1 MAERSDTAPS
11 DRPAIWAVIAFG
23 ILAVSMNGY
32 MFAPKLAQTVKGETI
47 FMLFALA
54 GLMAV
59 IGAVI
64 LSAALFLGW
73 RAARA
78 APRGSVK
85 HYFRALQIPIA
96 VVLVTVALS
105 SFLDD
110 QTWTLWAF
118 EAVRACAAVLAG
130 WLVAR
135 RGYSIWKC
143 AVAGVLLIVIDH
155 VTVKTVAFALT
166 GEWLAIGGV
175 FISFAM
181 FAFVQM
187 ALAAAAGFVATRIP
201 PSNPTAET
209 DAHEAARGSP

>member
-1 MAERSDTAPS
+1 MAERPDTAPS
-11 DRPAIWAVIAFG
+11 DRPAVWAVIAFG
-23 ILAVSMNGY
+23 ILAVSMNSY

-47 FMLFALA
+47 FTLFVLA
-54 GLMAV
+54 AVMAAFGV
-59 IGAVI
+59 II
-64 LSAALFLGW
+64 LCAALFLGW
-73 RAARA
+73 RVARA

-85 HYFRALQIPIA
+85 HYFRALRIPIT

-118 EAVRACAAVLAG
+118 EVVRACAAVLAG

-135 RGYSIWKC
+135 HGYSIWEC

-155 VTVKTVAFALT
+155 VAVKTLAFALT

-181 FAFVQM
+181 FAFVPM

-201 PSNPTAET
+201 SNPTVET
-209 DAHEAARGSP
+209 DAHEAPRGSP